1 METKILDC
9 TIRDGGYLN
18 NWDFDE
24 HLVRELYSAVSKSG
38 TEYVEIGFRSS
49 SKYVDL
55 NKTGIWRITPEEKI
69 ESIVK
74 NNSGS
79 KISLMVDYGKF
90 DLTDIPNSSDSKVD
104 LYRLAVH
111 KNNILDAIPL
121 VNSISEK
128 GYEVWA
134 SVMFPYLADLVDNNG
149 QGDIWD
155 KHKAE

>member
-49 SKYVDL
+49 AKYVDL
-55 NKTGIWRITPEEKI
+55 NKTGICRIAPEEKI
-69 ESIVK
+69 YSIVK

-79 KISLMVDYGKF
+79 KISLMVVKLNIIFSFHINKF
-90 DLTDIPNSSDSKVD
+90 FNYFWV
-104 LYRLAVH
+104 
-111 KNNILDAIPL
+111 
-121 VNSISEK
+121 
-128 GYEVWA
+128 
-134 SVMFPYLADLVDNNG
+134 
-149 QGDIWD
+149 
-155 KHKAE
+155 